1 MSRHRTIFQILV
13 LVPLPLISGL
23 LLTVQVDA
31 VERGEPYTSWLH
43 DVTWIISELET
54 EAFDALQSDAERD
67 LFIRAFWDAR
77 DPTPGT
83 PQNEFR
89 EEHYRRLDYAN
100 TRFRS
105 EGKPGWKTDRGRI
118 YILLGPPFQI
128 KEFQNRSELYPVQ
141 LWFYTNLHRPTLPS
155 HFYLLFYQRQGF
167 GSWDLYS
174 PHHDGPAALTYAKLR
189 TRRGVYNYMAA
200 IDAELARAAFS
211 YLPGDSPEYS
221 RDSGSLSSELL
232 LNSIRRLPEAEVP
245 ADYVARF
252 LPEDS
257 ELRQRVTTRVSYRIA
272 PLQAVFLPV
281 VNDDGQVML
290 HYALQIDPRHLAV
303 MEYDNRRYLSLEIR
317 LAVTSRGRGEVARHV
332 EEFIHYFDDPDWE
345 RIRTAP
351 FFYAGKMGFI
361 SGEYSME
368 LLVLNRADSAVFQLT
383 RDMAVPFLP
392 IQSPSLSPPLPV
404 VRLEN
409 ADPEKPCFTFNGI
422 QFLPQLTRA
431 VFTGDPLVLLFQL
444 YYPPDKARAE
454 ADESLTLEY
463 RLLLYPDGREVMIR
477 REEVPKSRIDR
488 TGTRLHLQSVP
499 VQDLPDGRYSLVV
512 TLRETSGQ
520 LLDSLQYTF
529 SATRGRRPEPPQR
542 YLSGSLAPD
551 SAGRYDYQRA
561 VMLLRMDQP
570 DDAYRRLQIALI
582 KDPRLTAAAVELARL
597 ELERDRA
604 PQALATL
611 NRFRAG
617 PDFPLAG
624 YLLLGRIHLA
634 LDQPAE
640 ARQALLTFLET
651 AEPSSDQFAQLA
663 RLFRQ
668 LGDLD
673 KAREMEAHAAGGGPP
688 NQ

>member
-1 MSRHRTIFQILV
+1 MPRPCDPLGRLV
-13 LVPLPLISGL
+13 LL
-23 LLTVQVDA
+23 LLTVSWPGLTCPLGA
-31 VERGEPYTSWLH
+31 AELAEPYTRWLQ
-43 DVTWIISELET
+43 DVTWIISELEA
-54 EAFDALQSDAERD
+54 EAFDTLQSDRERD
-67 LFIRAFWDAR
+67 LFIQAFWDTR

-83 PQNEFR
+83 PLNEFR

-100 TRFRS
+100 ARFKG

-141 LWFYTNLHRPTLPS
+141 LWFYTNLHRPPLPS

-167 GSWDLYS
+167 GSWDIYS

-211 YLPGDSPEYS
+211 YLPGDSPEYG
-221 RDSGSLSSELL
+221 RDTGSLSSELL

-257 ELRQRVTTRVSYRIA
+257 ELRQRVTTQVSYRIA

-290 HYALQIDPRHLAV
+290 HYALQIDPRHLTV
-303 MEYDNRRYLSLEIR
+303 MEYDHRRYLSLEIR
-317 LAVTSRGRGEVARHV
+317 LAVTAKDRGEVARHV
-332 EEFIHYFDDPDWE
+332 EEFVHYFDDPEWA

-351 FFYAGKMGFI
+351 FFFAGKTGFVP
-361 SGEYSME
+361 GEYTIE
-368 LLVLNRADSAVFQLT
+368 LMVLNRIDSAVFQLS
-383 RDMAVPFLP
+383 RDVTVPFLP

-404 VRLEN
+404 VQLEN
-409 ADPEKPCFTFNGI
+409 ADPVKPCFTFNGI
-422 QFLPQLTRA
+422 QFLPQLNRTL
-431 VFTGDPLVLLFQL
+431 FTADPLVLLFQL
-444 YYPPDKARAE
+444 RYPPDKARDE
-454 ADESLTLEY
+454 ASESLSLEY
-463 RLLLYPDGREVMIR
+463 RLLHYPDGREVMTR
-477 REEVPKSRIDR
+477 REEMPKSRIDR

-499 VQDLPDGRYSLVV
+499 VEDLPDGRYSLVV

-529 SATRGRRPEPPQR
+529 TATRGRRPEPPLR
-542 YLSGSLAPD
+542 FLSAELAPD
-551 SAGRYDYQRA
+551 AAGRYDYQRA
-561 VMLLRMDQP
+561 RMLVRLDQP

-597 ELERDRA
+597 QLDRG
-604 PQALATL
+604 QSREALTTL
-611 NRFRAG
+611 LRFHEG
-617 PDFPLAG
+617 PDFPPAG
-624 YLLLGRIHLA
+624 HLLLGRVRLA

-640 ARQALLTFLET
+640 ARQSLLKFLET
-651 AEPSSDQFAQLA
+651 ADPSPDQFALLA

-668 LGDLD
+668 LGDEEN
-673 KAREMEAHAAGGGPP
+673 ARKMTAAAGAETPV
-688 NQ
+688 N